1 MTPLKILKN
10 AVIFDGSNEAL
21 IDGGSVVVEN
31 DRIREVSAGPVSI
44 DGADVIDLAG
54 KFLMPGLL
62 DLHFH
67 AYSISFNMHQLDH
80 MPKPLLVSHSI
91 KLLEAALQRGFTT
104 VRDPGGGDVGLR
116 LATEAGLIDG
126 PRFLY
131 GGRALSQTGG
141 HGDMRPMDEEPTCG
155 CGYSGTICQVVDG
168 VDEVRKAAREELRK
182 GAHHIKLFISGGVA
196 SPTDPIWMPQFTDEE
211 IQAAVHEAKTR
222 RKYVVVHCHTDDGA
236 RRSLENGVRSIDHA
250 TEVHED
256 TAQMIAASESTY
268 AVPTL
273 AVMRQILDYG
283 PELGMRP
290 ESLEKIKPLW
300 EQVLI
305 SLENM
310 HRAGAKMGLG
320 TDLFGPQYH
329 PMQSR
334 ELEFRAEVQP
344 PIDILRSATSINAE
358 IVQMQGQVGEIS
370 EGAYADMIVLD
381 GNPLE
386 DLSIFQRPEQ
396 MPLIMKDG
404 VLKRMKL

>member
-1 MTPLKILKN
+1 
-10 AVIFDGSNEAL
+10 
-21 IDGGSVVVEN
+21 
-31 DRIREVSAGPVSI
+31 
-44 DGADVIDLAG
+44 
-54 KFLMPGLL
+54 
-62 DLHFH
+62 
-67 AYSISFNMHQLDH
+67 
-80 MPKPLLVSHSI
+80 
-91 KLLEAALQRGFTT
+91 
-104 VRDPGGGDVGLR
+104 
-116 LATEAGLIDG
+116 
-126 PRFLY
+126 
-131 GGRALSQTGG
+131 
-141 HGDMRPMDEEPTCG
+141 
-155 CGYSGTICQVVDG
+155 
-168 VDEVRKAAREELRK
+168 
-182 GAHHIKLFISGGVA
+182 
-196 SPTDPIWMPQFTDEE
+196 MPQFTDEE

-236 RRSLENGVRSIDHA
+236 RRSVENGVRSIDHA
-250 TEVHED
+250 TEVSED
-256 TAQMIAASESTY
+256 TAQMIAASGSTY

-273 AVMRQILDYG
+273 AVMRQILDCG

-290 ESLEKIKPLW
+290 ESLEKVKPLW

-334 ELEFRAEVQP
+334 EFEFRAEVQP

-381 GNPLE
+381 GNPLK